1 LQCVTVVVRRP
12 FSIVY
17 TVSPKK
23 NVTPCDIFCQILSDF
38 AIFWQK
44 HTQEIWN
51 QHTAR
56 ANSYLVLYVRTVPCK
71 NYRLVKSFVGGSDS
85 CVSVCV
91 RCPVS
96 DLPVC
101 LLATRRGTQWVNAWL
116 QYTLRRPQNNAPPP
130 PQQQQQ
136 QQSRHRPAQRY
147 TGSVMDNSLQLA
159 LISTIV

>member
-1 LQCVTVVVRRP
+1 MSPLVISFVRFYPILLFFGRNIP
-12 FSIVY
+12 RKFG
-17 TVSPKK
+17 T
-23 NVTPCDIFCQILSDF
+23 NTLRGQIHISFYMFVL
-38 AIFWQK
+38 
-44 HTQEIWN
+44 
-51 QHTAR
+51 
-56 ANSYLVLYVRTVPCK
+56 YLVKTTDY
-71 NYRLVKSFVGGSDS
+71 LVKSFVGCSDS

-91 RCPVS
+91 RCPVT